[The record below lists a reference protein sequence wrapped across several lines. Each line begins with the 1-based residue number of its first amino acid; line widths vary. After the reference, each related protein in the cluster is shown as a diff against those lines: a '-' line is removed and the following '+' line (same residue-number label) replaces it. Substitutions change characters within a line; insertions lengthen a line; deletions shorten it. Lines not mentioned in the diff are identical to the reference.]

1 MGDPVDGL
9 VDVVDVVLQIRVVLR
24 AQLVQ
29 TELGDALENVL
40 LAALEQLQS

>member
-9 VDVVDVVLQIRVVLR
+9 VNVVLQIHVVIR

-29 TELGDALENVL
+29 TEWGDAHKNVL
-40 LAALEQLQS
+40 RVALEQLQS